1 MNTPQQ
7 LSLLNA
13 PASPRYSYA
22 KQALT
27 MIDKLGDGVW
37 RSLAEMEREMGFKY
51 AQTAISAR
59 IRDLRRGVPG
69 LEQWTAERD
78 VVDGRNFYRVRRR

>member
-1 MNTPQQ
+1 MSAPQQ
-7 LSLLNA
+7 LSFTDA
-13 PASPRYSYA
+13 PATPRYSYA
-22 KQALT
+22 KQALA
-27 MIDKLGDGVW
+27 MVSKLGDGVW

-69 LEQWTAERD
+69 FELWTAERD
-78 VVDGRNFYRVRRR
+78 SVDGRNFYRIRRR